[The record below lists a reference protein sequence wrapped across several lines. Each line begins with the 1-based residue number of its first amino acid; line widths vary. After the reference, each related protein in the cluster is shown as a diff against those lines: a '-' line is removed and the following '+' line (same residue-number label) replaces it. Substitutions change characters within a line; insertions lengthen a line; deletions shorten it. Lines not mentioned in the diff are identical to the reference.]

1 MAVRAVDSDIDLTR
15 ECHMEDLAKCFARCF
30 RGADGERAIAHLKA
44 QTLDIAA
51 GPDIADSRLR
61 HLEGQRFMVRTI
73 INLIER
79 GRQ

>member
-1 MAVRAVDSDIDLTR
+1 MVAWHSVQVQALAGVD
-15 ECHMEDLAKCFARCF
+15 MEDLARIFARCF
-30 RGADGERAIAHLKA
+30 RGRDGDRAVAYLKA
-44 QTLDIAA
+44 QTTELAA
-51 GPDIADSRLR
+51 GPDISDARLR

>member
-1 MAVRAVDSDIDLTR
+1 MDET
-15 ECHMEDLAKCFARCF
+15 AKCFARCF
-30 RGADGERAIAHLKA
+30 RGADGDRAMAHIKA
-44 QTLDIAA
+44 QTIDIAA
-51 GPDIADSRLR
+51 GPGISDARLR

>member
-1 MAVRAVDSDIDLTR
+1 MDEMAKT
-15 ECHMEDLAKCFARCF
+15 FARCF

-44 QTLDIAA
+44 QTTDIAA
-51 GPDIADSRLR
+51 GPDISGDRLR

>member
-1 MAVRAVDSDIDLTR
+1 MDNIAA
-15 ECHMEDLAKCFARCF
+15 CFARCF
-30 RGADGERAIAHLKA
+30 RGADGDRAIAHMKA
-44 QTLDIAA
+44 QTTDVAA
-51 GPDIADSRLR
+51 GPDGDDGRLR